1 MGRHG
6 GHRENARRVQRERDP
21 ELPEETR
28 SPDTP
33 VGRRLRPEESAETV
47 TLTAGTGEAE
57 TVTRAGFLGS
67 GWTATSEMPEPAWPE
82 DRRRAGRGKKTV
94 LAVAAVTVVLG
105 GTFGGVR
112 LLSGSETA
120 PDAACPPRGCH
131 ATAFDEP
138 DGSASLP
145 PEEESPPGDETEPP
159 AGESPAAGES
169 ATPAPVTPR
178 TQQRRSGR
186 TPTATPRP
194 EDTRV
199 PRRAQHS
206 RPVDRSGEDATP
218 GPGDQSYVVGPTT
231 GPRHDTAETPQAT
244 TPPPV
249 EQTPD
254 TQSSTA
260 EPAAASVPGAALRVG
275 FGVVRQRQQAYT
287 ARLVVAADERLPGL
301 DLSLPVGGEVTS
313 VEGAGWR
320 QDGDTLV
327 IESAEDMDAGERL
340 VLTVTAQGRAET
352 PRTCRSPQGKCTVG

>member
-6 GHRENARRVQRERDP
+6 GHRENARRARREGDP

-28 SPDTP
+28 NPDTP

-47 TLTAGTGEAE
+47 TRTTGTGEAE

-94 LAVAAVTVVLG
+94 LAVAAVTAVLG

-120 PDAACPPRGCH
+120 PDAACPPGGCH

-159 AGESPAAGES
+159 AEESPAAGES

-178 TQQRRSGR
+178 TQQHRSGR

-199 PRRAQHS
+199 PRRAEHS
-206 RPVDRSGEDATP
+206 QPVGRSGEDATA
-218 GPGDQSYVVGPTT
+218 GPGDQSHIVGPTT
-231 GPRHDTAETPQAT
+231 GPRHDATETPQAT
-244 TPPPV
+244 APPPV
-249 EQTPD
+249 EQTPE
-254 TQSSTA
+254 TQPSTA

-287 ARLVVAADERLPGL
+287 ARLVVAADERLSGL

-352 PRTCRSPQGKCTVG
+352 PRTCHSPQGECTVG

>member
-1 MGRHG
+1 M
-6 GHRENARRVQRERDP
+6 
-21 ELPEETR
+21 T
-28 SPDTP
+28 
-33 VGRRLRPEESAETV
+33 
-47 TLTAGTGEAE
+47 GTDE
-57 TVTRAGFLGS
+57 TVTRTGFLGS
-67 GWTATSEMPEPAWPE
+67 GWTATSEMQEPAWPE
-82 DRRRAGRGKKTV
+82 DRRRAGRGKKTL
-94 LAVAAVTVVLG
+94 LAVAAVTAVLG

-120 PDAACPPRGCH
+120 PDAACPPGGCH
-131 ATAFDEP
+131 ATAFDET

-145 PEEESPPGDETEPP
+145 PEEESPPADEPP
-159 AGESPAAGES
+159 AEGTPAATES
-169 ATPAPVTPR
+169 ATPSPAPPR
-178 TQQRRSGR
+178 IPQHRSGR

-194 EDTRV
+194 DETRA
-199 PRRAQHS
+199 PRRAE
-206 RPVDRSGEDATP
+206 RPRSDDGSGDDSTA
-218 GPGDQSYVVGPTT
+218 GPGDQSHVVGPTT
-231 GPRHDTAETPQAT
+231 GSRNDTPQTPQAT

-249 EQTPD
+249 EQTPE
-254 TQSSTA
+254 TQSATA

-287 ARLVVAADERLPGL
+287 ARLVVAADERLPQL

-352 PRTCRSPQGKCTVG
+352 PRTCHSTQGECTVT